1 MGKRIYINQEEF
13 ETIVNAVDE
22 FEDNYDSAIDEEH
35 LAWMRAQA
43 GNLKSIIKKY
53 KNSKQ

>member
-35 LAWMRAQA
+35 LAWMRAQS